1 MWRAPCVHVTD
12 RTFSKFYFFHNH
24 TTHILRATMK
34 FTAVIAALGLL
45 FAGASALDKPL
56 DIDVLKANECTTKT
70 KPGTRLCN

>member
-1 MWRAPCVHVTD
+1 
-12 RTFSKFYFFHNH
+12 
-24 TTHILRATMK
+24 MK
-34 FTAVIAALGLL
+34 LTAVTAALGLL